1 MFIPVVAD
9 IVATEKHVSSFVA
22 LISVAFYASSSLFS
36 VLAGR
41 WADMTGS
48 RAKLIGV
55 GLAFL
60 SIGLLGFFFALAFA
74 AGSLIVILV
83 IVSSIVA
90 GFGSAFYHPLAA
102 TVLQGFFLTKSKGK
116 ALGVNGAAGGLG
128 ATVYPLLFFFG
139 AVLLSRGGAFI
150 LLALIGFAAASIIA
164 LGLRVR
170 RTDLGTGSE
179 QRRTNASE
187 ALTKGIVILTVVT
200 AVRSVSTTG
209 VVSYLSYYITNQKG
223 AGLGTTLGLTLSAMY
238 ASAIFGQLLF
248 GAMMDRFDKRLVLG
262 IGSAGSALS
271 TIGYISTGGVVE
283 VGFIALF
290 GLCTFSIFPTLLG
303 LASEYVPETSSS
315 LGNALVWGLG
325 IGGGSV
331 IGPAV
336 VGLMIGGNPAGLNIA
351 FELMAVTGMIG
362 ALMTPLMPR
371 PGKAEKPVLMN

>member
-60 SIGLLGFFFALAFA
+60 SMGLLGFFAAEAFA

-139 AVLLSRGGAFI
+139 ALFLSRGGAFI
-150 LLALIGFAAASIIA
+150 LLALIGFAVAFIIA

-170 RTDLGTGSE
+170 RTDQGSDSQ
-179 QRRTNASE
+179 QRKTNASE
-187 ALTKGIVILTVVT
+187 ALTKGIAILTIVT

-331 IGPAV
+331 IGPAA

-351 FELMAVTGMIG
+351 FELMAATGMIG